1 MAAGRPLEGKIAIV
15 TGSTQ
20 GLGLAIARRL
30 AAAGSSVALHG
41 LVDATAGEALR
52 AGIEQQH
59 SVRVMFSDADL
70 RTQSGAERLYREA
83 STRLGECDIL
93 VNNAVVRHVAAVE
106 SFEAT
111 AWDEALS
118 VNLSSAFHLTRLAMP
133 AMKRR
138 GWGRIVN
145 VSSIYGLIGAANRIG
160 YVTTKTALIG
170 FTRAVALEA
179 VADGVTC
186 NAVCPGTIETP
197 VHVAAIDAMSERE
210 SVSRAEAERRF
221 LSSKQPTGRFI
232 GAEGVAALVAF
243 LCGPDAVDI
252 TGATLPVDGGWSIA

>member
-1 MAAGRPLEGKIAIV
+1 M
-15 TGSTQ
+15 
-20 GLGLAIARRL
+20 
-30 AAAGSSVALHG
+30 ALHG
-41 LVDATAGEALR
+41 LVDAAAGEALR

-59 SVRVMFSDADL
+59 GVRGIFSDADL
-70 RTQSGAERLYREA
+70 RTQSGAEHLYREA

-93 VNNAVVRHVAAVE
+93 VNNAVVRHVAPVE
-106 SFEAT
+106 SFEST

-170 FTRAVALEA
+170 FTRAVALET

-197 VHVAAIDAMSERE
+197 VHVATIDAMRERE
-210 SVSRAEAERRF
+210 SISRAEAERRF
-221 LSSKQPTGRFI
+221 LASKQPTGRFI
-232 GAEGVAALVAF
+232 GADGVAALVAF

>member
-1 MAAGRPLEGKIAIV
+1 VTAGRPLDGKIAIV

-30 AAAGSSVALHG
+30 AAGGSSVALHG
-41 LVDATAGEALR
+41 LVDATVGEKLR
-52 AGIEQQH
+52 AEIEQAH
-59 SVRVMFSDADL
+59 GVRVMFSDADL
-70 RTQSGAERLYREA
+70 RTQAGAERLYGDA
-83 STRLGECDIL
+83 SARLGECDIL
-93 VNNAVVRHVAAVE
+93 VNNAVARHAAPIE
-106 SFEAT
+106 SFEPS
-111 AWDEALS
+111 AWDEALA

-145 VSSIYGLIGAANRIG
+145 VSSIYGLIGAANRVG

-170 FTRAVALEA
+170 FSRAVALDA

-197 VHVAAIDAMSERE
+197 VHVASIDAMSERE
-210 SVSRAEAERRF
+210 RISRAEAERRF
-221 LSSKQPTGRFI
+221 LTSKQPTGRFI
-232 GAEGVAALVAF
+232 GADGVAALVAF
-243 LCGPDAVDI
+243 LCGPDAADI